1 MSAEERVAEPA
12 AGRSRSWT
20 QQTRGI
26 EIEDLTVAYERRGKN
41 TDSLTV
47 LQDFSLSVRGGELLT
62 IVGPS
67 GCGKST
73 LLKVIANLVPV
84 ISGRVR
90 YVPNDSRPK
99 VGFVFQDYANALAP
113 WRTALRNVELG
124 LEIEGVPRD
133 GRQER
138 ARRYLSLVGLAGY
151 ESAYP
156 RELSGG
162 MQQRVQLARVL
173 AYDPMVLLMDEP
185 FGSLD
190 SQMRRVL
197 QGDLRRIL
205 EQLGR
210 TVVFVTHDIEEALY
224 LGDRVVVFS
233 AAPAKILLEIEQPD
247 RPEDLETFLQTDRCQ
262 EQRAQIWSVLRDEI
276 VDTGSRG

>member
-1 MSAEERVAEPA
+1 MSAEEKVAAPA

-20 QQTRGI
+20 EQTRGI

-73 LLKVIANLVPV
+73 LLKVIANLIPA
-84 ISGRVR
+84 ISGRIR
-90 YVPNDSRPK
+90 YEPNDSRPK
-99 VGFVFQDYANALAP
+99 IGFVFQDYANALAP

-133 GRQER
+133 ERRER

-197 QGDLRRIL
+197 QGDVRRIL

-247 RPEDLETFLQTDRCQ
+247 RPEDLETFLQTDRLQ
-262 EQRAQIWSVLRDEI
+262 EQRAQIWSVLRDQI